1 MFNVLGWIIRI
12 IGEKGRNLV
21 YIYKKKIFF
30 FKIKFDCLYFFLNK
44 IFLLKINN
52 ILIEMCD
59 FNFFKR

>member
-1 MFNVLGWIIRI
+1 MYWVGLLELQVRKEEIQF
-12 IGEKGRNLV
+12 
-21 YIYKKKIFF
+21 IYKKKLFF

-44 IFLLKINN
+44 IFLLKKNN